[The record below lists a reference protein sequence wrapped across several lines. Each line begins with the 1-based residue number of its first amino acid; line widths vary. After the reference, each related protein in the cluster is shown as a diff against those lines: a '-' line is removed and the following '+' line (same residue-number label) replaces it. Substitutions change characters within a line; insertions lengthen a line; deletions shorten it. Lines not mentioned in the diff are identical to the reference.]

1 MSLEDTIMY
10 KEQIKKRILSF
21 PALLAALSIA
31 MLAFITIGKAG
42 AFPEPAKS
50 QYTTISETAQERG
63 YHVKGSKPAPSET
76 NADYSYTLSKGIVP
90 ADSLTFTVSDHT
102 VVSVSNHDQS
112 ENILLEDLFVEDDD
126 IYLNAENL
134 NKYFDLL
141 DEEVERRSEFVVG
154 PDETLRLLEQYCNTE
169 DKLQYYAHLDY
180 ETAGKDIRRVILVAR
195 NQIIYRVPWCDD
207 NVNSCVIGADG
218 NVKETLPHFHEL
230 FPLDWEVPIHPVS
243 VD

>member
-1 MSLEDTIMY
+1 MY
-10 KEQIKKRILSF
+10 KEQMKKWILSF
-21 PALLAALSIA
+21 PALLVALSIA

-42 AFPEPAKS
+42 AFPEPVKT
-50 QYTTISETAQERG
+50 QYMTINETAQERG
-63 YHVKGSKPAPSET
+63 YHVKESRT
-76 NADYSYTLSKGIVP
+76 IADYSYTLSKGIVP

-102 VVSVSNHDQS
+102 VISVSSHDVDDQS

-134 NKYFDLL
+134 NKYFDSL

-154 PDETLRLLEQYCNTE
+154 PEETLKLLEQYCNAE

-180 ETAGKDIRRVILVAR
+180 ETANKDIRRVILVAR
-195 NQIIYRVPWCDD
+195 NQIIFRVPWCDD
-207 NVNSCVIGADG
+207 NVNCNVIGVDG
-218 NVKETLPHFHEL
+218 NVKETTPHFHEL
-230 FPLDWEVPIHPVS
+230 FPSDWEIPIHPV